1 MEVRTAVAVRAMALL
16 IIAPICSVGLLLVLY
31 VALGLW
37 LPRRV
42 AVHTGPDG
50 VAGGPLF
57 MLAGACR
64 VAAAAFAIVGV
75 TPRGFIMRS
84 GIPPKSPSP

>member
-50 VAGGPLF
+50 VACGPSSCSPV
-57 MLAGACR
+57 LAGSLQR
-64 VAAAAFAIVGV
+64 
-75 TPRGFIMRS
+75 PSRS
-84 GIPPKSPSP
+84 SV